1 MRKTSSELYLLPKTK
16 KIVCAVIF
24 FIALLIA
31 TAAIIFSF
39 TRWCVADDSQD
50 IQGTWIVD
58 NSDTTIQITDN
69 EIRMTSDMIFTYSL
83 DTGSKTIKERL
94 DDKEGSAH
102 YVFSQDRNELVI
114 IDVNLDVVSSYF
126 FDAGNLLNTAFSGNY
141 KATSAPFL
149 SNDDDS
155 NVTRLKRAS

>member
-1 MRKTSSELYLLPKTK
+1 M
-16 KIVCAVIF
+16 IF
-24 FIALLIA
+24 IIALLIA
-31 TAAIIFSF
+31 TATIIFSF
-39 TRWCVADDSQD
+39 TRWCVADDAQD

-58 NSDTTIQITDN
+58 DSDTTIQVTDT

-94 DDKEGSAH
+94 DSKEGSAH

-114 IDVNLDVVSSYF
+114 ADINLDAVSSYF
-126 FDAGNLLNTAFSGNY
+126 FDAGNLLNTVFSGKY
-141 KATSAPFL
+141 KATSAPYV
-149 SNDDDS
+149 SSVDDS